1 MHRNIWASCRWSL
14 SVVVCVCVCARAK
27 VDIKYLFK
35 HSNLATLWLSLSP
48 YHANTR
54 PDCCM
59 NDVNWMRLKSIPHR
73 KLVSNMIEYYTYNLE
88 PKSTHFPTMRLP
100 GWLCVYLEAS
110 ILLWYDVDDIIHGD
124 MCMPSIAAVL
134 TFPTIIII
142 IVLVSVCVRDTWAAS
157 PFWPEQHTGEGV
169 LASRR
174 PSLSVHQH
182 SKNHS
187 RGSSS
192 PISHHMHGLC
202 VCVCEHVGNHDQ
214 ILNEWKYLRS
224 TTTLVANTRGG
235 WVDTWHI

>member
-157 PFWPEQHTGEGV
+157 PFWPEQ
-169 LASRR
+169 
-174 PSLSVHQH
+174 QH
-182 SKNHS
+182 R
-187 RGSSS
+187 RGSSRIS
-192 PISHHMHGLC
+192 PPITVSPSTLQKPQPRIIITNFTPYAWTVC
-202 VCVCEHVGNHDQ
+202 VCVWACWQPRPDIKWMK
-214 ILNEWKYLRS
+214 IL
-224 TTTLVANTRGG
+224 T
-235 WVDTWHI
+235 